1 MSLNRFLGSSSDLI
15 CVDADASALNA
26 SRPSPNSSKTSSIR
40 TISLRDRARRSSVV
54 TRPFPVQSQDFFH
67 SSIERRYSKN
77 RTRYSVVLQHPQVRR
92 GVYFHGYATLRATW
106 TSGKVI
112 HFLRSPYWRCCC

>member
-15 CVDADASALNA
+15 CVDADASAPNA
-26 SRPSPNSSKTSSIR
+26 SRPSPNSSTTSSIR

-67 SSIERRYSKN
+67 SSIERPYSCA
-77 RTRYSVVLQHPQVRR
+77 PQTV
-92 GVYFHGYATLRATW
+92 GAVYDVYDRPGFFVQSREEGNLSC
-106 TSGKVI
+106 TSSHLAEVMNE
-112 HFLRSPYWRCCC
+112 